1 MSLREGAPLPVL
13 LCILTSVTGVVDA
26 VSFLALGHVFVANMT
41 GNVVFLG
48 FAAAGASDLSVPAS
62 LAAIVAFMAGAIAG
76 GMLSARTPDRV
87 RLLGIGV
94 AVKIALALAA
104 LGVSLAHA
112 TGDGPARYT
121 LIALLA
127 VAMGLQS
134 AVVRSAAGSEPSTN
148 VLTTTLTALAA
159 DAPIGGGNGRSSHRA
174 LAALTML
181 AGAAAGAALVL
192 KAGVPWALAL
202 ATVLLAA
209 SGAVVYRLHGSP
221 AR

>member
-1 MSLREGAPLPVL
+1 MSLREEAPLPVL
-13 LCILTSVTGVVDA
+13 LCILTAVTGVVDA

-48 FAAAGASDLSVPAS
+48 FAAAGAADLSVPAS
-62 LAAIVAFMAGAIAG
+62 LAAIVAFMAGALMGGLVTAG
-76 GMLSARTPDRV
+76 STDRM
-87 RLLGIGV
+87 RLLGVGV
-94 AVKIALALAA
+94 VVKIVLTAAA
-104 LGVSLAHA
+104 LGVSLAGA
-112 TGDGPARYT
+112 IDGPARYA
-121 LIALLA
+121 LIVLLA

-134 AVVRSAAGSEPSTN
+134 AIVRRAAGSEPSTN

-159 DAPIGGGNGRSSHRA
+159 DAPIGGGAGPSSHRV

-192 KAGVPWALAL
+192 GNGVHWALAL
-202 ATVLLAA
+202 AIALLAA
-209 SGAVVYRLHGSP
+209 SAATILRMSTSA